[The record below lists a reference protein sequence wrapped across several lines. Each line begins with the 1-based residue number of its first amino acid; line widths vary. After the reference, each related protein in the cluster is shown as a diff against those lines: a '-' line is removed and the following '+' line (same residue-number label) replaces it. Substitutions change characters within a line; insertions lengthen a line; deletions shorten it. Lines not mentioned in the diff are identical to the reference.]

1 VAGFERRGGTPRL
14 RPGETPNAAP
24 SGGPQDEV
32 RLSAVQEEL
41 TVGVRTTETGSVR
54 VRKVVHE
61 ATEPLSIRLREQH
74 VEITHIPVNRPVEER
89 AAPRREGNTL
99 IIPVYEYVPVVTM
112 QLTLKEEV
120 HIETTETERDVVHQ
134 VLTHGEELV
143 VERREGPD
151 GEWKP
156 DTPSR

>member
-1 VAGFERRGGTPRL
+1 MSTDNGSPKSVP
-14 RPGETPNAAP
+14 PC
-24 SGGPQDEV
+24 GPQNEV

-41 TVGVRTTETGSVR
+41 EVGVRTTETGSVR

-61 ATEPLSIRLREQH
+61 NLEPLSLRLREQH
-74 VEITHIPVNRPVEER
+74 VEVTHIRIDRPVEER
-89 AAPRREGNTL
+89 AEPRREGDTL

-120 HIETTETERDVVHQ
+120 HIKTTETQRDVVHR
-134 VLTHGEELV
+134 VLMNSEELV
-143 VERREGPD
+143 VERRKEPD

-156 DTPSR
+156 DANPS